1 MTVIAIASS
10 KGGPGKTM
18 IAQVLAA
25 SLAAPLRLTVIDA
38 DPTEA
43 FSRWARSAYEG
54 APFQTLTETD
64 DTRLAHMIAEAAERA
79 DLVLL
84 DTAGF
89 NNRAATVAMMSADA
103 VIVPSL
109 VGEADVTEAER
120 TIRLVDGLA
129 RASRREIPARVLLN
143 RVRKTTLARHAA
155 AELVKADLPRLTST
169 LGDYVGLSEVSY
181 SGRLPSSGPAVNEIR
196 ALITELIRLGWIQSP
211 TPTRNAVR
219 T

>member
-25 SLAAPLRLTVIDA
+25 SLAGTLRLTVIDA

-54 APFQTLTETD
+54 APFQTLAETD
-64 DTRLAHMIAEAAERA
+64 ETRLAHMIAEAAGRA

-109 VGEADVTEAER
+109 VGEADITEAER
-120 TIRLVDGLA
+120 TIRLVEGLA

-155 AELVKADLPRLTST
+155 AEIVKADLPRLTST

-181 SGRLPSSGPAVNEIR
+181 AGRLPSTGPVVDEIR
-196 ALITELIRLGWIQSP
+196 ALISELVGLGWVKRPMSA
-211 TPTRNAVR
+211 RNAVG

>member
-10 KGGPGKTM
+10 KGGPGKTLVT
-18 IAQVLAA
+18 QVLAA
-25 SLAAPLRLTVIDA
+25 SLAVTHRLVVIDA

-43 FSRWARSAYEG
+43 FSRWAGSAYEG
-54 APFQTLTETD
+54 AKFETFAETD
-64 DTRLAHMIAEAAERA
+64 ETRLAHLIAEAAGRS

-120 TIRLVDGLA
+120 TIKLVEGLA
-129 RASRREIPARVLLN
+129 RASRRDIPARVMLN
-143 RVRKTTLARHAA
+143 RVRKTTLAKHAA
-155 AELVKADLPRLTST
+155 SEIQSAGLPRLTAT
-169 LGDYVGLSEVSY
+169 FGDYVGLSEVSY
-181 SGRLPSSGPAVNEIR
+181 TGRLPTSGPVVAEIE
-196 ALITELIRLGWIQSP
+196 ALIAELQRLGWISCP
-211 TPTRNAVR
+211 TSVRNSSG